1 MLSSKAPRT
10 SIFLSFPWIAE
21 TCCFRARREF
31 DVIDDEQP
39 ETLDPVP
46 PLVSDYTVTETVIY
60 SGLVRPLAFEFS
72 PVDSTKMYV
81 ATKPGQVRLFDTVS
95 QTQTA
100 IALDIREQVNAG
112 GDRGLLDIALHPDF
126 VSNPYLYAFYV
137 VDPPETV

>member
-1 MLSSKAPRT
+1 MSDDALVQGTENFYLSIVSVDSGDLLFPRT
-10 SIFLSFPWIAE
+10 
-21 TCCFRARREF
+21 ARI

-81 ATKPGQVRLFDTVS
+81 ATNTGSGQAVRHRLAD
-95 QTQTA
+95 
-100 IALDIREQVNAG
+100 
-112 GDRGLLDIALHPDF
+112 PD
-126 VSNPYLYAFYV
+126 SDCSRYP
-137 VDPPETV
+137 